1 MAHAGYV
8 AGIDL
13 GGTKIAVVVVDRSA
27 REIGW
32 KVVPTMP
39 QEGRRAVLNR
49 AAQAVFDVLSE
60 NGIHRSELAGAGM
73 GCPGPVDPVSGTV
86 SLAPNLGWVDV
97 QAGPEIQEMLGVP
110 VALDNDANCAALAE
124 NKLGAGR
131 GTRDM
136 VFITVSTGIGGG
148 IVAGGDVY
156 RGFGFAAG
164 EVGHITVVRDGPVC
178 GCGNRG
184 CLEAVASGTAIGK
197 RGADLLRHGTATLI
211 AELAGGDPERVD
223 ARMVA
228 EAAEKGDEPA
238 RAVIRDA
245 AEYIGIGLAT
255 IANLLNPEAF
265 VIGGGV
271 SAIGPALFDTIRRV
285 VDERT
290 LRANIKG
297 VRIMPAALGSKAGAI
312 GAALQG
318 MEELSRLG
326 R

>member
-1 MAHAGYV
+1 MANGGYV

-13 GGTKIAVVVVDRSA
+13 GGTKIAVVVVDGSA

-39 QEGRRAVLNR
+39 QEGRQAVLAR

-60 NGIHRSELAGAGM
+60 NGIDRSELVGAGM

-86 SLAPNLGWVDV
+86 SVAPNLGWIDV
-97 QAGPEIQEMLGVP
+97 QAGPEMRELLGVP

-124 NKLGAGR
+124 NRLGAGR

-148 IVAGGDVY
+148 IVAGGKIY

-211 AELAGGDPERVD
+211 AELAGGDPEKVD

-228 EAAEKGDEPA
+228 EAAAKGDEPA
-238 RAVIRDA
+238 RAIIRDA
-245 AEYIGIGLAT
+245 AEYIGIGIAT

-271 SAIGPALFDTIRRV
+271 SAIGQALFDTIRRV

-290 LRANIKG
+290 LRANAKG
-297 VRIMPAALGSKAGAI
+297 VRIVPAALGSKAGAI
-312 GAALQG
+312 GAALRG
-318 MEELSRLG
+318 MEELGG
-326 R
+326 RGR